1 MSYYVYDQNNSGGFY
16 ITNDD
21 VMSVVIVEADNF
33 DEATETIT
41 KIVEDYSD
49 FCYCCGERW
58 AIYDPRVYKTVS
70 IPGVELEGEALLYRK
85 DGTKKIIPWE
95 MYGMWEYLEE
105 VDNDSEV

>member
-1 MSYYVYDQNNSGGFY
+1 MSYYVYDQKNSGGFY

-49 FCYCCGERW
+49 FCH
-58 AIYDPRVYKTVS
+58 
-70 IPGVELEGEALLYRK
+70 
-85 DGTKKIIPWE
+85 
-95 MYGMWEYLEE
+95 
-105 VDNDSEV
+105 

>member
-33 DEATETIT
+33 DEATETIS
-41 KIVEDYSD
+41 KIVDDYSD
-49 FCYCCGERW
+49 FCCCCGQRW
-58 AIYDPRVYKTVS
+58 SIYDPRVYKTVS
-70 IPGVELEGEALLYRK
+70 VPDVELEGKALLYRK

-95 MYGMWEYLEE
+95 MFGMWEFLEE
-105 VDNDSEV
+105 VENETV